1 MEQLY
6 VELLK
11 INNHLHM
18 VYRGLPRLFEAF
30 TSAGGCLFIMRIKS
44 PKGAIVAGF
53 EVIYLDN
60 SVNIRL

>member
-18 VYRGLPRLFEAF
+18 VYRSLPRLFEAF
-30 TSAGGCLFIMRIKS
+30 TPVGRI
-44 PKGAIVAGF
+44 
-53 EVIYLDN
+53 
-60 SVNIRL
+60 SVYPAN